1 MKPRPFDYAR
11 PDTVDEAVALLAEHG
26 DDARILA
33 GGQTMLAMINLRV
46 VEPAVLIDIT
56 RIPELDVIREVV
68 TPRGG
73 GTVEVGAAVT
83 QNRLMAWPALAKKL
97 PLLAAALPFV
107 GHFQTRNKGTVC
119 GSIAHADPA
128 SEIPLSLALLEG
140 EVVLRS
146 RRGERVLPAAEFQQ
160 GMLTTAREGDELI
173 TAVRFPVMTA
183 GVAFREVARRHGDF
197 AIVAVAAL
205 VESATSIRIGVAGM
219 AERPAV
225 RRIKPD
231 GATGMRDAIERLAWE
246 LEGYDD
252 VHASARMRRDL
263 LRGIAPVV
271 VEEAIRC
278 AA

>member
-26 DDARILA
+26 DDARVLA
-33 GGQTMLAMINLRV
+33 GGQTLLAMLNLRV

-56 RIPELDVIREVV
+56 RIPELDVIREAD
-68 TPRGG
+68 GKI
-73 GTVEVGAAVT
+73 EVGAAVT
-83 QNRLMAWPALAKKL
+83 QNRLMAWPALATKL

-119 GSIAHADPA
+119 GSIAHADPT
-128 SEIPLSLALLEG
+128 SEIPLALALLEG

-146 RRGERVLPAAEFQQ
+146 RRGTRVLAADEFQQ
-160 GMLTTAREGDELI
+160 GMLTTAREADELI
-173 TAVRFPVMTA
+173 TAVRFPVVSA

-205 VESATSIRIGVAGM
+205 AAPADGIRIGVAGM

-231 GATGMRDAIERLAWE
+231 GAAGMRDAIERLAWE